1 MPFFISEV
9 SVSIDV
15 NLYLYLY
22 SGATNTLRK
31 KKSHILWT
39 KEEKQAIF
47 NHLGEFI
54 KRNIV
59 PGKRECE
66 SCIKQSGGVLAN
78 REWTVVKDCAR
89 NIISRAKALQG
100 KKGR

>member
-1 MPFFISEV
+1 M
-9 SVSIDV
+9 
-15 NLYLYLY
+15 
-22 SGATNTLRK
+22 
-31 KKSHILWT
+31 
-39 KEEKQAIF
+39 
-47 NHLGEFI
+47 
-54 KRNIV
+54 

-100 KKGR
+100 KKVDKI